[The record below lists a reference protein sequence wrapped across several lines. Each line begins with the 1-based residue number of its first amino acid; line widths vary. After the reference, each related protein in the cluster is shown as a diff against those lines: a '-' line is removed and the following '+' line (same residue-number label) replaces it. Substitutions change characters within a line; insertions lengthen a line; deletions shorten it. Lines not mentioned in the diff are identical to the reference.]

1 MCGDFFQLPPVGDDE
16 SEGVRYCFEADC
28 WSQVVP
34 HCYELK
40 QIWRQSD
47 QVFVSMLNEVRKGQI
62 SNETLERLMQCRN
75 TQFDESDG
83 IKATMLCKYLVPYR

>member
-1 MCGDFFQLPPVGDDE
+1 MCGDFFQLPPVSDDE
-16 SEGVRYCFEADC
+16 SEGVRYCFEAAC

-47 QVFVSMLNEVRKGQI
+47 QVFVSMLNEVRMGQI
-62 SNETLERLMQCRN
+62 SGQTFERLMQCKH

-83 IKATMLCKYLVPYR
+83 IKPTMLC